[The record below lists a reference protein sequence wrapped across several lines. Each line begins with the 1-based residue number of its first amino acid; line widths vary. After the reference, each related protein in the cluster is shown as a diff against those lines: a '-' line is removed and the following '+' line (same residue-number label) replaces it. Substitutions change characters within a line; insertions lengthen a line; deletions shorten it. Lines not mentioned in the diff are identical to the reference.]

1 MKKYKA
7 NRKGFIYIL
16 AVSFIIP
23 VVVYYLSKEETTVNL
38 IIAAVPFFLFLWFYF
53 DTSYKIKGNKLY
65 YRSAFV
71 RGKIN
76 IKKIDRIIIGKTM
89 WSGLKPALAAKG
101 LIVTYGYNDI
111 YIAPGSNADMVAGLL
126 EVNPKIEIVHNTK

>member
-1 MKKYKA
+1 MKKYRA

-16 AVSFIIP
+16 AVSFLIP
-23 VVVYYLSKEETTVNL
+23 LVVYYLSEDETAVNL
-38 IIAAVPFFLFLWFYF
+38 TIASVPFCMFLWFYL
-53 DTSYKIKGNKLY
+53 DTGYKIKGNKLY

-76 IKKIDRIIIGKTM
+76 IKKIDRITVGKTM

-101 LIVTYGYNDI
+101 LIVQYAYDEI
-111 YIAPGSNADMVAGLL
+111 YIAPESNPEMVAGLL
-126 EVNPKIEIVHNTK
+126 AVNPHIEIIQGK